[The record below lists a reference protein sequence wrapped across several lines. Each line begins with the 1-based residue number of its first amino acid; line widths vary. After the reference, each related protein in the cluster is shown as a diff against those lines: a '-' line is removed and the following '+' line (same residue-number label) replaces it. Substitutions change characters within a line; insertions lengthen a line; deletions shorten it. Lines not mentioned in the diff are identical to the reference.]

1 MKQAND
7 KDKLRR
13 PMTVQNNEDD
23 DYADDKFEKAVE
35 VKKAVFKNESPINDP
50 RRLSKFKPQEDDD
63 YELDYEV
70 EEK

>member
-13 PMTVQNNEDD
+13 PMTVQNNEDED

-35 VKKAVFKNESPINDP
+35 VKKVVLKNESPINDP
-50 RRLSKFKPQEDDD
+50 RRLSKFKP
-63 YELDYEV
+63 
-70 EEK
+70 

>member
-35 VKKAVFKNESPINDP
+35 VKKAVLKNESPINDP
-50 RRLSKFKPQEDDD
+50 RRLSKFKP
-63 YELDYEV
+63 
-70 EEK
+70 